1 MSMPGNMDTM
11 YRNNA
16 GGGGTPRA
24 YLSAIAPYLLLLY
37 AMALMA
43 ACSAGPEADP
53 RAKSEAT
60 EDTMN
65 SSSTTTTVE
74 LKPAI
79 APIDAQAPAVLE
91 RASFG
96 LG

>member
-1 MSMPGNMDTM
+1 MSMPKNMDTM

-16 GGGGTPRA
+16 GEGRA
-24 YLSAIAPYLLLLY
+24 QRAGHRAIAPCLLLLC

-53 RAKSEAT
+53 QAPSEAT

-65 SSSTTTTVE
+65 SSSTTPIE
-74 LKPAI
+74 LSPAI

-91 RASFG
+91 SASFG

>member
-1 MSMPGNMDTM
+1 MLMPGNMDTM

-16 GGGGTPRA
+16 GGDSVWRA
-24 YLSAIAPYLLLLY
+24 GLRAIAPCLLLLC

-43 ACSAGPEADP
+43 ACSAGPESGQLAQS
-53 RAKSEAT
+53 AVT

-65 SSSTTTTVE
+65 SSSPTTIE
-74 LKPAI
+74 LNPAI
-79 APIDAQAPAVLE
+79 APIDAQSPAVLE
-91 RASFG
+91 HASFG

>member
-16 GGGGTPRA
+16 GGGAAPRA
-24 YLSAIAPYLLLLY
+24 GLSVIAPYLLLLC

-53 RAKSEAT
+53 RAQSEAT

-65 SSSTTTTVE
+65 SSSTTTIE
-74 LKPAI
+74 LSPAI